1 MIIPIRVEFFAGG
14 LRSLITLA
22 LRSQNPKIFSFVNA
36 ITDTGSPN
44 TILGSADM
52 ENSGNRCTFS
62 PESPMDISERSDLIN
77 RNIHIQRMRIS
88 QVQMQKL
95 LGEEKEV
102 NLGGAQLKTR
112 ILPEAEFIIANK
124 ISIEIPV
131 QVPVRIIQ
139 GNSLPVIIGIDF
151 LLWRIRLFI
160 LRFILILQLENLKRK
175 VTQLTKFSVSGN
187 LRFFFYPSKKSI
199 F

>member
-1 MIIPIRVEFFAGG
+1 
-14 LRSLITLA
+14 
-22 LRSQNPKIFSFVNA
+22 
-36 ITDTGSPN
+36 
-44 TILGSADM
+44 M
-52 ENSGNRCTFS
+52 ENSGNRGTFS

-151 LLWRIRLFI
+151 LLD
-160 LRFILILQLENLKRK
+160 
-175 VTQLTKFSVSGN
+175 
-187 LRFFFYPSKKSI
+187 
-199 F
+199 